1 MRPSPD
7 SSRRTSRKAAPG
19 AHSLLINVGAL
30 ILAAAA
36 VFIACGQP
44 GSSSLA
50 VEISGVPGYIYYG
63 EPFTASV
70 HYQNRGPAATEPL
83 TLTVDLPPYF
93 EVLDSAPVAA
103 IADDSVRWQLAP
115 LAAGE
120 SGRVQ
125 LTLKGESYGVDRG
138 EITLTAHLSS
148 GELRA
153 ETFVRADTGE
163 LIVTIDIKPGGD
175 PNSFNC
181 RSKGNLPVA
190 ILSSALFDATNV
202 DVPTVKLDTAI
213 NDTIFALNKS
223 VIEDVNDDGFLDIVV
238 YFKNTDV
245 ALEVGCPGLLKNT
258 LVPVTVTVGTL
269 PSFSGSDVLRI
280 AK

>member
-1 MRPSPD
+1 M
-7 SSRRTSRKAAPG
+7 PG

-103 IADDSVRWQLAP
+103 IAGDSVRWQLAP

-125 LTLKGESYGVDRG
+125 LTLKGDSYGVDRG
-138 EITLTAHLSS
+138 EITLTARLSS

-163 LIVTIDIKPGGD
+163 PPGTIDIDIKPGGDPGD

-181 RSKGNLPVA
+181 RSKGKLPVA
-190 ILSSALFDATNV
+190 ILGSAIFDATIV
-202 DVPTVKLDTAI
+202 DVTTLAGTNATISALD
-213 NDTIFALNKS
+213 KS
-223 VIEDVNDDGFLDIVV
+223 AIEDVNNDGFLDMVV

-245 ALEVGCPGLLKNT
+245 AFEVGCPLTKNT
-258 LVPVTVTVGTL
+258 LVPVTVAGLLVDGTL
-269 PSFSGSDVLRI
+269 FSGSDVLRI